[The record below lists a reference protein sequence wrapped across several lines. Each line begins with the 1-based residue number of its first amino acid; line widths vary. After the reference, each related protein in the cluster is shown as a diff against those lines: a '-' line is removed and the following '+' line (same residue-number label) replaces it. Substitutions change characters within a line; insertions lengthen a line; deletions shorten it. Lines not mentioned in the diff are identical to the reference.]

1 MLTAATAATMA
12 DVDGGGRHDSHDDG
26 WSARPPTPMM
36 TACPSSTSVTPL
48 GLLLPPPALPPLIV
62 LNGLTIAQ
70 LKTMSPSILHPAN
83 MTANYATSKSLF
95 LLRDKDNSE
104 IMTLSL
110 LLPLNQDN
118 PAITTATHA
127 QNLLLYAQI
136 GSAITTAIH
145 AQNLLLFFVR
155 NDPANSKL
163 HLIVAFIR
171 RALTAQ
177 TNVNLIL
184 VSEGE
189 HQVTSVTIHNDSSS

>member
-1 MLTAATAATMA
+1 
-12 DVDGGGRHDSHDDG
+12 
-26 WSARPPTPMM
+26 
-36 TACPSSTSVTPL
+36 
-48 GLLLPPPALPPLIV
+48 
-62 LNGLTIAQ
+62 
-70 LKTMSPSILHPAN
+70 MSPSILQPAN
-83 MTANYATSKSLF
+83 STANHATSRSPF
-95 LLRDKDNSE
+95 LLRDEDNSE
-104 IMTLSL
+104 ITTTPSL
-110 LLPLNQDN
+110 LLPFNQDN

-136 GSAITTAIH
+136 GSAIATATH

-177 TNVNLIL
+177 TYVDLIS

-189 HQVTSVTIHNDSSS
+189 HLNNPATIRNDSFKLIDVGF